1 MAWAIDLFYGRLTQR
16 YIETEAASLDRTV
29 TGAPLS

>member
-16 YIETEAASLDRTV
+16 YIETEAAGLKQRAEQ
-29 TGAPLS
+29 G